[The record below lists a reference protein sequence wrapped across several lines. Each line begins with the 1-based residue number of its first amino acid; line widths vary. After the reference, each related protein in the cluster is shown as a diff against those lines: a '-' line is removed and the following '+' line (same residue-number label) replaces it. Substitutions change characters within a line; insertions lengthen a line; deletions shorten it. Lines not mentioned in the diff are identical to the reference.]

1 MGSEKN
7 AKNKQSV
14 ESALFNLFVVIQIIG
29 YFQRLVNIFSDFFQN
44 LRTKKAEVK
53 T

>member
-29 YFQRLVNIFSDFFQN
+29 YFQRLVNIFSDFF
-44 LRTKKAEVK
+44 RTYALKKRR
-53 T
+53 